1 MYFHLIWI
9 KEKNWIKYDLN
20 LLLEWWDEDFIR
32 KFLANRWVVIVSINE
47 YKEDPKSFWNIIVD
61 ITYESTNI
69 QLIMP
74 WDNLSEGIAFI
85 ISLWLRPSRMNLIE
99 NPISDEQMLNIINST
114 ISKVE
119 EEEEKI
125 KKQEEFEDIKERKKY
140 EERGIKDWLKV
151 LNATIDHIEQLLK
164 AGVWILWWSEIK
176 ELENYS
182 SEMKKI
188 RLWTNFNKMASLVL
202 EANNSIKRAEKEIL
216 DANAENKFLIDKNS
230 AVTNIDILKEY
241 FYSNSVMWRA
251 KLLPAS
257 LTTTELIINTM
268 WLKSVLF
275 KLLRRDLSHSF
286 EKYSFDY
293 FFGITIKL
301 LEFIVIVANITIILF
316 WLIGPLFWMKTSLYL
331 LPAMWWLWLLLYLL
345 QSLRLK
351 WIITSIA
358 WFLILALIYWQ
369 WLKLLLNTF
378 AL

>member
-164 AGVWILWWSEIK
+164 AGVWVLWWSEIK

-351 WIITSIA
+351 WIITSIV

>member
-20 LLLEWWDEDFIR
+20 LLLQWWDEDFIR

-47 YKEDPKSFWNIIVD
+47 YNEDPKSFWNIIID

-164 AGVWILWWSEIK
+164 AGVWVLWWSEIK

-202 EANNSIKRAEKEIL
+202 EANNSIKHAEKEIL

-241 FYSNSVMWRA
+241 FYSNNVMWRA

-257 LTTTELIINTM
+257 LTTTELIINII

-301 LEFIVIVANITIILF
+301 LEFIVAVAIVTITLF

-351 WIITSIA
+351 WIITSIV

>member
-20 LLLEWWDEDFIR
+20 LLLQWWDEDFIR

-164 AGVWILWWSEIK
+164 AGVWVLWWSEIK

-241 FYSNSVMWRA
+241 FYSNNVMWRA

-257 LTTTELIINTM
+257 LTTTELIINTI

-301 LEFIVIVANITIILF
+301 LEFIVIVANITITLF

-351 WIITSIA
+351 WIITSIV

>member
-9 KEKNWIKYDLN
+9 KEKKWIKYDLN
-20 LLLEWWDEDFIR
+20 LLLQWWDEDFIR

-164 AGVWILWWSEIK
+164 AGVWVLWWSEIK

-202 EANNSIKRAEKEIL
+202 EANNSIKHAEKEIL

-241 FYSNSVMWRA
+241 FYSNNVMWRA

-257 LTTTELIINTM
+257 LTTTELIINTI

-351 WIITSIA
+351 WIITSIV

>member
-1 MYFHLIWI
+1 M
-9 KEKNWIKYDLN
+9 
-20 LLLEWWDEDFIR
+20 LEWWDEDFIR

-74 WDNLSEGIAFI
+74 WDNLSEGIAFM

-164 AGVWILWWSEIK
+164 AGVWVLWWSEIK

-202 EANNSIKRAEKEIL
+202 EANNSIKHAEKEIL

-241 FYSNSVMWRA
+241 FYSNNVMWRA

-257 LTTTELIINTM
+257 LTTTELIINTI

-301 LEFIVIVANITIILF
+301 LEFIVIVANITITLF

-351 WIITSIA
+351 WIITSIV
-358 WFLILALIYWQ
+358 WFLILAFIYWQ

>member
-1 MYFHLIWI
+1 
-9 KEKNWIKYDLN
+9 
-20 LLLEWWDEDFIR
+20 
-32 KFLANRWVVIVSINE
+32 
-47 YKEDPKSFWNIIVD
+47 
-61 ITYESTNI
+61 
-69 QLIMP
+69 
-74 WDNLSEGIAFI
+74 
-85 ISLWLRPSRMNLIE
+85 
-99 NPISDEQMLNIINST
+99 
-114 ISKVE
+114 
-119 EEEEKI
+119 
-125 KKQEEFEDIKERKKY
+125 
-140 EERGIKDWLKV
+140 
-151 LNATIDHIEQLLK
+151 
-164 AGVWILWWSEIK
+164 
-176 ELENYS
+176 
-182 SEMKKI
+182 
-188 RLWTNFNKMASLVL
+188 
-202 EANNSIKRAEKEIL
+202 
-216 DANAENKFLIDKNS
+216 LIDKNS

-257 LTTTELIINTM
+257 LTTTELIINTI

-351 WIITSIA
+351 WIITSIV

>member
-20 LLLEWWDEDFIR
+20 LLLQWWDEDFIR

-47 YKEDPKSFWNIIVD
+47 YNEDPKSFWNIIID

-164 AGVWILWWSEIK
+164 AGVWVLWWSEIK

-202 EANNSIKRAEKEIL
+202 EANNSIKHAEKEIL

-241 FYSNSVMWRA
+241 FYSNNVMWRA

-257 LTTTELIINTM
+257 LTTTELIINII

-351 WIITSIA
+351 WIITSIV

-369 WLKLLLNTF
+369 WLKLLLTTF

>member
-20 LLLEWWDEDFIR
+20 LLLQWWDEDFIR

-164 AGVWILWWSEIK
+164 AGVWVLWWSEIK

-202 EANNSIKRAEKEIL
+202 EANNSIKHAEKEIL

-241 FYSNSVMWRA
+241 FYSNNVMWRA

-351 WIITSIA
+351 WIITSIV

>member
-20 LLLEWWDEDFIR
+20 LLLQWWDEDFIR

-47 YKEDPKSFWNIIVD
+47 YKENPKNFWNIIVD

-164 AGVWILWWSEIK
+164 AGVWVLWWSEIK

-202 EANNSIKRAEKEIL
+202 EANNSIKHAEKEIL

-241 FYSNSVMWRA
+241 FYSNNVMWRA

-257 LTTTELIINTM
+257 LTTTELIINTI

-316 WLIGPLFWMKTSLYL
+316 WLIGPLFWMKSSLYL

-351 WIITSIA
+351 WIVTSIV